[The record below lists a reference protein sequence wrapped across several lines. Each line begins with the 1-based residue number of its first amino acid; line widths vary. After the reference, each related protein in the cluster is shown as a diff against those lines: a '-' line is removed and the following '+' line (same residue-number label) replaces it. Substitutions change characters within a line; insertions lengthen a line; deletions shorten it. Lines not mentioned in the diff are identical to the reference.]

1 MFIQLHGNIPVAD
14 IKRSHARVF
23 RDELRLVPKTRKG
36 ALLKAGLQELSQ
48 WGRER
53 PSAPKVSAVTV
64 NKQLG
69 AVQAIAG
76 LGFRNGLVPDDVPW
90 SDPFKDLRLEE
101 ERSGRTS
108 FTTSELKSLFD
119 TPLFTAHE
127 WPQGAK
133 CAAGIWLPLLA
144 LFSGARQA
152 EIAGLQVT
160 NVQHE
165 TDTPL
170 LFIVADRKA
179 GKTLKTKVSERVIP
193 VHPQLVKL
201 GFLEYVEA
209 RAREGVHAWLFPAV
223 APDQHRALA
232 AWSKW
237 FSRYM
242 RTKACV
248 KDTNKVFHSFRHR
261 FQDALT
267 HATPDEELRDAIQG
281 RSNQSVSRGYGAK
294 YMLER
299 WRIEVLGVVIDNVS
313 YPGLDLS
320 RVKPL
325 GTPTSSRGNKRK

>member
-1 MFIQLHGNIPVAD
+1 M
-14 IKRSHARVF
+14 
-23 RDELRLVPKTRKG
+23 
-36 ALLKAGLQELSQ
+36 
-48 WGRER
+48 
-53 PSAPKVSAVTV
+53 
-64 NKQLG
+64 
-69 AVQAIAG
+69 
-76 LGFRNGLVPDDVPW
+76 
-90 SDPFKDLRLEE
+90 RLEE
-101 ERSGRTS
+101 EQSGRTS

-133 CAAGIWLPLLA
+133 CAAGVWLPLLA

-179 GKTLKTKVSERVIP
+179 GKTPKTKVSERVIP

-242 RTKACV
+242 RTK
-248 KDTNKVFHSFRHR
+248 K
-261 FQDALT
+261 
-267 HATPDEELRDAIQG
+267 
-281 RSNQSVSRGYGAK
+281 
-294 YMLER
+294 
-299 WRIEVLGVVIDNVS
+299 
-313 YPGLDLS
+313 
-320 RVKPL
+320 RV
-325 GTPTSSRGNKRK
+325 